1 MRKSAIVAC
10 VLSAVLLT
18 GCVSIRVGTEKNP
31 SRLQV
36 KGLATGFVS
45 LDGFQHYSGTILKFG
60 LLSESEGPSEVA
72 SVELWPVMNV
82 GVGLVG
88 ARIQLLPIHVGLG
101 VLWYKPELKGA
112 HGKAPHAPPPP
123 PAPAPPAPPTPE
135 PPEK

>member
-1 MRKSAIVAC
+1 MKKSAVVAC
-10 VLSAVLLT
+10 VLSVVLLT
-18 GCVSIRVGTEKNP
+18 GCVSFRVGTEKNP

-60 LLSESEGPSEVA
+60 LLSESEGPSEIA
-72 SVELWPVMNV
+72 SVELWPVMSV

-88 ARIQLLPIHVGLG
+88 ARVQLLPIQVGLG

-112 HGKAPHAPPPP
+112 HGEAPHKP
-123 PAPAPPAPPTPE
+123 PAAETLPPASE
-135 PPEK
+135 PPQK